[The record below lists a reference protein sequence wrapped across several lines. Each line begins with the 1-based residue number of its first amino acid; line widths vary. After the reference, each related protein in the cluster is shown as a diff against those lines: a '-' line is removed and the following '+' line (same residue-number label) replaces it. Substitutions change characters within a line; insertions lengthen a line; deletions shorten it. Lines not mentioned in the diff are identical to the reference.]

1 MSGKQRIRKGFVMK
15 VNPGSEAEY
24 EKRHNPIWKELE
36 DVLKAHGVYNYSI
49 FLHPETKQLFGY
61 VRNINIA
68 FYALVFIAPQ
78 VELDSIEKWE
88 TISKE
93 PICKKWWS
101 HMKDIMPSN
110 PDNSPVMK
118 PLKEV
123 FHID

>member
-61 VRNINIA
+61 V
-68 FYALVFIAPQ
+68 
-78 VELDSIEKWE
+78 ELDSIEKWE